1 MNKVSRYLRESR
13 QYQLQSISSFTDQN
27 RISIA
32 NGLQI
37 EYLTTHFVE
46 IEDLNQDIQLSQL
59 I

>member
-1 MNKVSRYLRESR
+1 MSRYLKESR
-13 QYQLQSISSFTDQN
+13 QYRLQSISSFTDQN

-37 EYLTTHFVE
+37 EYLSTHFVE
-46 IEDLNQDIQLSQL
+46 IEDLNHEIQISQL

>member
-1 MNKVSRYLRESR
+1 MSRYLRESR

-46 IEDLNQDIQLSQL
+46 IEDLNQDIQLNQL